1 MTRHGR
7 RFIVLAAL
15 AAAVVALRFSGLGE
29 MLTFDTLQRNRESL
43 LAHVRSG
50 YAGAVA
56 LYIGAYILVAAFNL
70 PGAAVMTLSGG
81 FLFGTFPAVLYA
93 NIGATA
99 GASIAFLLSRYLLG
113 DWVQARYRDRLA
125 GFNAEMERN
134 GARYLVTLRLI
145 PLFPFFMINFLSG
158 LTSIPFRTFVWTTS
172 LGILPAAAI
181 FANAGSQLGSI
192 RTVSEIL
199 SPRVIASL
207 FLLALIAVVPAVISR
222 WKTRRSRIVP

>member
-15 AAAVVALRFSGLGE
+15 AAAVVALRVSGLGE
-29 MLTFDTLQRNRESL
+29 MLTFDTLQQNRESL

-56 LYIGAYILVAAFNL
+56 LYIGAYILVAAFNI